1 MTKVVAS
8 DEQQP
13 AGEPDRLTALDR
25 VASFRFTY
33 LAIFVFLLLYVFS
46 VQLAQALLDEHFET
60 LVAKA
65 ATSSSGRGSVVAH
78 IQDEVRRS
86 VDGSP
91 WVRTWGVSVTPIVLG
106 ADGRILYVGGHA
118 VRQAARLD
126 PVKALEEAREV
137 LPVSTDV
144 VTTVPHG
151 SLLANSALVVYAA
164 LLVQLLFVRSR
175 AQARREA
182 ERFEAAMRARDSAAQ
197 RAQSIEGELEAV
209 RGKLSEVE
217 PERRVHS
224 EEIHQLER
232 ERSQL
237 QRQLE
242 RLAKREEELRRESR
256 AAGELHEEHQAL
268 EELLDEALRD
278 LASRDEAIQTL
289 ETRLKRASRSPA
301 TRTRESEQ
309 LGRRMRTLY
318 KNLEIDDRA
327 IADLVALREEA
338 MKLKA
343 EENLKRL
350 SDEADNTA
358 VRRKVGG
365 LPPHLSI
372 FELGFAGKG
381 RIYYTRSRQRRF
393 RVLLVGAKN
402 TQKTDLEYLSRL
414 PKE

>member
-1 MTKVVAS
+1 MTNVAAS
-8 DEQQP
+8 EHQSAQE
-13 AGEPDRLTALDR
+13 ADRPSALDR

-33 LAIFVFLLLYVFS
+33 LAIFIFLLLYVFS
-46 VQLAQALLDEHFET
+46 VQIAQSLLDEHFEAM
-60 LVAKA
+60 VAEA
-65 ATSSSGRGSVVAH
+65 ASSGSGQGSVVAQ

-86 VDGSP
+86 VEGSP

-118 VRQAARLD
+118 VRRAERLD
-126 PVKALEEAREV
+126 PIEALEEARDV

-144 VTTVPHG
+144 VTSVPHG
-151 SLLANSALVVYAA
+151 SLLANGALVVYAA

-182 ERFEAAMRARDSAAQ
+182 ERLETAMRARDSAAQ
-197 RAQSIEGELEAV
+197 RAQSIEGELETV

-217 PERRVHS
+217 PERRVHT
-224 EEIHQLER
+224 EEIQQLER
-232 ERSQL
+232 ERSEL

-242 RLAKREEELRRESR
+242 RLAGREAELRRGSR
-256 AAGELHEEHQAL
+256 AASELQDEHQAL

-278 LASRDEAIQTL
+278 LASKDEAIQTL
-289 ETRLKRASRSPA
+289 ETRLKRASRSPSG
-301 TRTRESEQ
+301 RTRDSEQ

-318 KNLEIDDRA
+318 KNLEFDDRA
-327 IADLVALREEA
+327 IADLVALRDEA

-343 EENLKRL
+343 EENLKRV
-350 SDEADNTA
+350 SDDADNAA

-381 RIYYTRSRQRRF
+381 RIYYTRGRQRRF

>member
-1 MTKVVAS
+1 
-8 DEQQP
+8 
-13 AGEPDRLTALDR
+13 
-25 VASFRFTY
+25 
-33 LAIFVFLLLYVFS
+33 
-46 VQLAQALLDEHFET
+46 
-60 LVAKA
+60 
-65 ATSSSGRGSVVAH
+65 
-78 IQDEVRRS
+78 
-86 VDGSP
+86 
-91 WVRTWGVSVTPIVLG
+91 
-106 ADGRILYVGGHA
+106 
-118 VRQAARLD
+118 
-126 PVKALEEAREV
+126 
-137 LPVSTDV
+137 V

-151 SLLANSALVVYAA
+151 SLLANTALVVYAA

-182 ERFEAAMRARDSAAQ
+182 ERFEAAMLARDSAAQ
-197 RAQSIEGELEAV
+197 RAKSIEGELETV

-217 PERRVHS
+217 PERQVHT

-256 AAGELHEEHQAL
+256 AAGDLHEEHQAL

-278 LASRDEAIQTL
+278 LAGRDEAIQTL
-289 ETRLKRASRSPA
+289 ETRLKRASRSPS

-318 KNLEIDDRA
+318 KSLEIDDRA
-327 IADLVALREEA
+327 IADLVALRDEA

-350 SDEADNTA
+350 SDDADNTA

-381 RIYYTRSRQRRF
+381 RIYYTRGRQRRF

-402 TQKTDLEYLSRL
+402 SQKTDLEYLSRL

>member
-1 MTKVVAS
+1 MTNALAS
-8 DEQQP
+8 EQP
-13 AGEPDRLTALDR
+13 APREAERPTTLDR

-33 LAIFVFLLLYVFS
+33 VAIFVFLLLYVFS
-46 VQLAQALLDEHFET
+46 VQMAQSLLDQHFEQTVAQAAST
-60 LVAKA
+60 GRTQGSLVAIIQ
-65 ATSSSGRGSVVAH
+65 GR
-78 IQDEVRRS
+78 VRS
-86 VDGSP
+86 AVEDSP

-106 ADGRILYVGGHA
+106 ADGSILYVGGHA
-118 VRQAARLD
+118 MSQPAVLD
-126 PVKALEEAREV
+126 PAKALEEAREV

-182 ERFEAAMRARDSAAQ
+182 ERLEAATRARDTAAQ
-197 RAQSIEGELEAV
+197 RAKSIEGELEAV

-217 PERRVHS
+217 PERQVHV

-242 RLAKREEELRRESR
+242 RLARREEELRRESR
-256 AAGELHEEHQAL
+256 AASDLHQEHQAL

-278 LASRDEAIQTL
+278 LAGRDEAIQSL
-289 ETRLKRASRSPA
+289 ESRLKRASRSSPG
-301 TRTRESEQ
+301 RTREPEQ
-309 LGRRMRTLY
+309 LGRRLRTLY
-318 KNLEIDDRA
+318 KNLELDDRA
-327 IADLVALREEA
+327 ISDLVALRDEA

-350 SDEADNTA
+350 SDDADNAA

-372 FELGFAGKG
+372 FELGFGGKG
-381 RIYYTRSRQRRF
+381 RIYYTRGRQRRF

-414 PKE
+414 PRE